1 MSFYLFITSSSLQRM
16 KWFYWYVKITTHL
29 VRSTIDSQ
37 QYIDKLRQKQSWL
50 DSTYLYTGEST
61 SLDLFKGIAFV
72 APGFQIIVNNQ
83 NSHIKTYHN
92 SYTATTH
99 TTHRRCNGMTL
110 TRRLIVSMEI

>member
-1 MSFYLFITSSSLQRM
+1 M
-16 KWFYWYVKITTHL
+16 KRTTHL

-37 QYIDKLRQKQSWL
+37 QYIAVVVVLTRQTSTKTIVIRL
-50 DSTYLYTGEST
+50 DLLDLYTGVST

-92 SYTATTH
+92 SYTATSVTVVICFDMTVLVVLH
-99 TTHRRCNGMTL
+99 TLHTLTL